1 MFGVNAAC
9 WWGSEAWWWHSSW
22 CRVLPPAW
30 ERCSVLLVKAAGDCG
45 CHLPGTCARF
55 PLNKEKATPEHL
67 LSLAFDLLHV
77 PPAKRVLG
85 GLRECLNLVK
95 GGEMG
100 DSSVPVL
107 KNKKKAIKGKST
119 TLTSTYLQVLPL
131 PLQHWDL
138 EPALLGATSKGF
150 WGSWLSG
157 QERKSVLS

>member
-1 MFGVNAAC
+1 
-9 WWGSEAWWWHSSW
+9 
-22 CRVLPPAW
+22 
-30 ERCSVLLVKAAGDCG
+30 
-45 CHLPGTCARF
+45 
-55 PLNKEKATPEHL
+55 
-67 LSLAFDLLHV
+67 
-77 PPAKRVLG
+77 
-85 GLRECLNLVK
+85 
-95 GGEMG
+95 MG